1 VLTDIEGIGNA
12 NAQKLF
18 WKFRSVKNI
27 RTASLEEL
35 QEVIGKS
42 KGKIVFDYFHTGE

>member
-1 VLTDIEGIGNA
+1 
-12 NAQKLF
+12 
-18 WKFRSVKNI
+18 VKNI

-35 QEVIGKS
+35 HEVVGKS